1 MTRSIHAA
9 CAGRLARRGDGRN
22 DGAVGFAH
30 RIWPAESAALAPIRR
45 EVERWLAPLDLP
57 ADVAAD
63 LVLWPSK
70 TQHHPGAAGVI
81 VAAAAQTS
89 CAASAVGACS
99 TSPTAGVRALTCTEC
114 RGRVER

>member
-9 CAGRLARRGDGRN
+9 CAGRLARRGDRRN

-63 LVLWPSK
+63 LVLAVK
-70 TQHHPGAAGVI
+70 D
-81 VAAAAQTS
+81 
-89 CAASAVGACS
+89 AASPGCRRRHGGRCRPDELRCVGRRCLFDLAHGWGEG
-99 TSPTAGVRALTCTEC
+99 THLY
-114 RGRVER
+114 